1 MVAGLALA
9 QSGSYL
15 GIGVMR
21 VNPARVQ
28 ELKLPDAA
36 GVEVTAIAPG
46 GPAENAGLKVGDVIT
61 QYNGQR
67 VRDNEQFVLLVRA
80 TPAGRQVK
88 LQVYRGG
95 AAQDMTAR
103 IGFATQSA
111 GGVPGAT
118 APRIPDEPQD
128 FPGWRSP
135 VLGVFAEGLQGQMAE
150 FFGMSGVLVRE
161 VASGSAAEKAGIKAG
176 DVIIGV
182 GSMRVAMPEDITRRL
197 QMMTGN
203 SVPVTLQRKGQS
215 ITLNVTFEMK

>member
-1 MVAGLALA
+1 
-9 QSGSYL
+9 
-15 GIGVMR
+15 MR
-21 VNPARVQ
+21 LNPARAQ
-28 ELKLPDAA
+28 ELKLPDTA
-36 GVEVTAIAPG
+36 GVEVTLVTAG
-46 GPAENAGLKVGDVIT
+46 SPADSAGLKAGDVIT

-67 VRDNEQFVLLVRA
+67 VNDNEQFVLMVRA
-80 TPAGRQVK
+80 TPPGRQVK

-95 AAQDMTAR
+95 AAQDLTAR
-103 IGFATQSA
+103 IGIASNAA
-111 GGVPGAT
+111 GGVPGA
-118 APRIPDEPQD
+118 APRTPDAAQN

-135 VLGVFAEGLQGQMAE
+135 VLGVSAEGLQGQMAE
-150 FFGMSGVLVRE
+150 FFGLSGVLVRE